1 MMRFKVIKRKSS
13 ESRISY
19 PCSKTSRNITFLGQ
33 PVKRQIHYSQWM
45 RRLRWQRAQK
55 LWNEKHQ
62 DGHLS
67 STKPR
72 FLKLSPYRI
81 FISQCMIIHHQ
92 RVPLPLWILFLLT
105 SKSIIWGL
113 HKLLTCWKCGLC
125 IIAVIILQYQLSL
138 TLTWARYWVSYSTC
152 ATTAT
157 AQRSLSAS
165 HLGVVIFILQKRNL
179 SLKEER

>member
-1 MMRFKVIKRKSS
+1 MMRFKVTKRKSS

-19 PCSKTSRNITFLGQ
+19 PCSKTSWNITFSGQ
-33 PVKRQIHYSQWM
+33 PVKRQIHYSPWM

-72 FLKLSPYRI
+72 FLKSSPYHI
-81 FISQCMIIHHQ
+81 FTSQCMIIHHQ

-125 IIAVIILQYQLSL
+125 IIAVIILQYQLAL
-138 TLTWARYWVSYSTC
+138 ALTWARYWVSVPPVPP
-152 ATTAT
+152 
-157 AQRSLSAS
+157 QLLHKGHHQPHMWVLSSAFCRRGIWVS
-165 HLGVVIFILQKRNL
+165 KR
-179 SLKEER
+179 